1 MCIRDRLQTD
11 ESLASALKWSQVH
24 MHIQASSLSEFARL
38 LGDNPEEVN
47 ILTREIFIGV
57 TNFFRDP
64 AFFEKLKYNA
74 IYKIVE
80 RAKED
85 EPIRVRCV

>member
-1 MCIRDRLQTD
+1 MLVTHT
-11 ESLASALKWSQVH
+11 AT
-24 MHIQASSLSEFARL
+24 LSEFARL
-38 LGDNPEEVN
+38 LGDNREEVG

-80 RAKED
+80 QAKED
-85 EPIRVRCV
+85 EPIRVWSAGCSTGEEAYSIAILF

>member
-1 MCIRDRLQTD
+1 MLVT
-11 ESLASALKWSQVH
+11 H
-24 MHIQASSLSEFARL
+24 SSTLTEFAHL
-38 LGDNPEEVN
+38 LGDNPEEVQTLAKE
-47 ILTREIFIGV
+47 ILIGV

-80 RAKED
+80 RAKEE
-85 EPIRVRCV
+85 EPIRVWSAGCSTVE